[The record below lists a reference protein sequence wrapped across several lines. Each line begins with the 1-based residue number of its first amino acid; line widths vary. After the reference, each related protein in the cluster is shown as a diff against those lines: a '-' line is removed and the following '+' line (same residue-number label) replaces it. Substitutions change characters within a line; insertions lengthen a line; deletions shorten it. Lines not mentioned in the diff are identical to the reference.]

1 MQEAW
6 VRFLG
11 WEDPLEKGMAPLAS
25 NLRYLLQ
32 LFHLRLK
39 PYDFAKKTDAM
50 RRELNP
56 PTPLHLSICA
66 HMPRPVPP
74 CVSWTPQPPAIMLLV
89 FLSFKERQT
98 LGTRPPLAA
107 PSFLP
112 FP

>member
-11 WEDPLEKGMAPLAS
+11 WEDPLEQGMAPLAS

-32 LFHLRLK
+32 LFHLQLK
-39 PYDFAKKTDAM
+39 PYDFAKKKDAM

-56 PTPLHLSICA
+56 PHPPASE
-66 HMPRPVPP
+66 PRPIPP
-74 CVSWTPQPPAIMLLV
+74 CVSWTPNPPAIMLLV
-89 FLSFKERQT
+89 FFPFKERQT
-98 LGTRPPLAA
+98 LRIPPPLAG
-107 PSFLP
+107 PSFLS